1 MSLFKELKQRNVF
14 RVAVAYL
21 AGAWLLIEVA
31 QTLFPLYGFSDDAV
45 RLVVTM
51 LAIGFPLALIF
62 SWVFELTPEGFKREK
77 DIDRSV
83 VIGRHTAKKLDGVII
98 ILLALSL
105 GYFAYDKFVL
115 EPSREAELVQ
125 ITTEAVTEK
134 MTETRTSKL
143 ADKSIAVLPF
153 VNMSPNPE
161 DEYFSDGLTE
171 ELIGALAKVRNLHV
185 TARTSAFAFKGT
197 DRDIRNIGQQLN
209 VRTVLEGSVRRD
221 RDRIRITAQLINV
234 EDGFHLW
241 SESYDH
247 KLENVLSL
255 QESIAKSIVSAL
267 RIQLTPEIDKQF
279 STSAPINPKAYDLY
293 LKGRYHWAHINEGG
307 FRQSIEAFRKAV
319 AIDPGYAP
327 PHAGLA
333 TVYSFMGYFGLMP
346 PRQAFPLSVSEADA
360 ALALDPDSSEA
371 LIARG
376 MASLV
381 YAWDWDQA
389 RTDLSRALELS
400 PNYAQGHWAWSEYLA
415 AVNPTAALDSALI
428 ALSLDPLSL
437 PIMNSVAFKYLVRG
451 MYTEAEQMDEEMIA
465 MDPNFIAAYWNLGI
479 IQLLHGR
486 FEIAIDKFA
495 YAVER
500 SGRMPPTL
508 AMLAYAYA
516 KSGDEKNSLAIL
528 EELRSLRENPDRGYA
543 PAFLIAYI
551 YEGLGRTGDALDWLE
566 QAVEE
571 RDGWLIYLNSFPRF
585 ESIRGEPR
593 FKDILRRLQLPESS
607 ITQSISLAKT
617 DISRFPVVFVE
628 QIVIERYS

>member
-1 MSLFKELKQRNVF
+1 M
-14 RVAVAYL
+14 
-21 AGAWLLIEVA
+21 
-31 QTLFPLYGFSDDAV
+31 P
-45 RLVVTM
+45 
-51 LAIGFPLALIF
+51 
-62 SWVFELTPEGFKREK
+62 
-77 DIDRSV
+77 
-83 VIGRHTAKKLDGVII
+83 GRHTDKKLDSVII
-98 ILLALSL
+98 ISLALSL

-125 ITTEAVTEK
+125 ITTEAVTEQ
-134 MTETRTSKL
+134 MTETRKSQL

-153 VNMSPNPE
+153 VNMSPNTE

-221 RDRIRITAQLINV
+221 QDRIRITAQLINV

-255 QESIAKSIVSAL
+255 QESIARAIVGAL
-267 RIQLTPEIDKQF
+267 RIQLTPDMDKQF
-279 STSAPINPKAYDLY
+279 STGAPINPKAYDLY

-333 TVYSFMGYFGLMP
+333 TAYSFMGYLGIMP
-346 PRQAFPLSVSEADA
+346 PRQAFPLSVSEANA
-360 ALALDPDSSEA
+360 AL
-371 LIARG
+371 
-376 MASLV
+376 V
-381 YAWDWDQA
+381 
-389 RTDLSRALELS
+389 
-400 PNYAQGHWAWSEYLA
+400 
-415 AVNPTAALDSALI
+415 

-451 MYTEAEQMDEEMIA
+451 IYNEAEQMDEEIIA
-465 MDPNFIAAYWNLGI
+465 LDPDFIAAHWNLGI
-479 IQLLHGR
+479 IQLMHGR
-486 FEIAIDKFA
+486 FEIAVNKFA
-495 YAVER
+495 YAVEH

-516 KSGDEKNSLAIL
+516 KSGDETNSLAIL
-528 EELRSLRENPDRGYA
+528 EELMGLRENPDRGYA

-551 YEGLGRTGDALDWLE
+551 YEGLGRTGAALDWLE
-566 QAVEE
+566 HAVEE

-585 ESIRGEPR
+585 ESLRGEPR
-593 FKDILRRLQLPESS
+593 FKDILQRLQQPESS
-607 ITQSISLAKT
+607 TTQSISLTKAHEP
-617 DISRFPVVFVE
+617 RFPVLF
-628 QIVIERYS
+628 I